1 MLPAI
6 FATFMLPVTQIV
18 AIPLRPKSGSK
29 RFRHIF
35 CKVNK
40 EAGKTKFFQSK
51 FYFLNCPITI
61 IFFLPV
67 SLSLTLLIFVFSTV
81 DAMLHIS
88 GLLKLSRFNHM
99 WTLHSGTFRRL
110 SEQVIAKH

>member
-40 EAGKTKFFQSK
+40 EAGKQS
-51 FYFLNCPITI
+51 
-61 IFFLPV
+61 
-67 SLSLTLLIFVFSTV
+67 FSSQSS
-81 DAMLHIS
+81 IS
-88 GLLKLSRFNHM
+88 
-99 WTLHSGTFRRL
+99 
-110 SEQVIAKH
+110 